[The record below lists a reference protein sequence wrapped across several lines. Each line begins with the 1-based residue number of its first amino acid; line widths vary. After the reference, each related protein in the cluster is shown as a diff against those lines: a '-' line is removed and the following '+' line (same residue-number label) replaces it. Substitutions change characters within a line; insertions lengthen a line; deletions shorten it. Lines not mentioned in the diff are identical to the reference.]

1 MTAPSL
7 RAARGCQRRRSPGR
21 FPARPA
27 ADPPALTVGHAATG
41 ASGASPRRR
50 RRAADGG
57 GAAAAVGERPAPG
70 CRSHSRGAFATVG
83 AVLRARREG
92 GGRPRPPGRPAPPSG
107 RAGGDPS
114 PTPVPA
120 CAPADGIVGPPT
132 RNCRWSTK
140 FQFSTLR
147 VLSLACS
154 RSRPQGD
161 PPTPDLDGPAPPPSS
176 RPPPPPDRRSPSPLP
191 DGAIGSTADCLGG
204 CPLVPF
210 L

>member
-27 ADPPALTVGHAATG
+27 ADPPALTVGLAATG

-92 GGRPRPPGRPAPPSG
+92 GGRPRPPGRPAPPLG

-120 CAPADGIVGPPT
+120 CARANGIVGPPT
-132 RNCRWSTK
+132 RNRQWSTK
-140 FQFSTLR
+140 FRRLR
-147 VLSLACS
+147 VRSLACS
-154 RSRPQGD
+154 RSRPHGD
-161 PPTPDLDGPAPPPSS
+161 PPTPDLDGPAPPPTS
-176 RPPPPPDRRSPSPLP
+176 RPPPPPDRHSPSRLP
-191 DGAIGSTADCLGG
+191 DGAVAGCRGG

-210 L
+210 P